1 MQTTITIEEIR
12 ATMTVEAV
20 TTKASTIWRA
30 TVDGVNGRTYDLELW
45 QYADGGLAVITS
57 IHTTHGRMIMDEY
70 THLDAFDRLNT
81 LEAGWFL
88 HNVHC
93 RITGKQS

>member
-30 TVDGVNGRTYDLELW
+30 TVDGVNGRTY
-45 QYADGGLAVITS
+45 
-57 IHTTHGRMIMDEY
+57 
-70 THLDAFDRLNT
+70 
-81 LEAGWFL
+81 
-88 HNVHC
+88 C
-93 RITGKQS
+93 